1 MIEEATSALVA
12 VIEDDAPSLVA
23 MGRLLRAGGFE
34 TSLFPSAEAFISAP
48 PARTPL
54 CLILDVNLDGM
65 SGIDLQQHLRET
77 GSALP
82 IIVTTGRHDNAIR
95 DRAEATGC
103 TAFLWKPF
111 APTTLLA
118 LIDTI
123 VRQSHP

>member
-1 MIEEATSALVA
+1 
-12 VIEDDAPSLVA
+12 
-23 MGRLLRAGGFE
+23 
-34 TSLFPSAEAFISAP
+34 
-48 PARTPL
+48 
-54 CLILDVNLDGM
+54 M

-82 IIVTTGRHDNAIR
+82 IIVTNGRHDNAIR

-118 LIDTI
+118 LIDSI
-123 VRQSHP
+123 ARQSHP